1 MQLEIKSA
9 SYVYS
14 PRTAYEKTA
23 VNNVSVQ
30 IEKGEFVGVMGK
42 TGSGKSTLLQL
53 LGGLMKPQSGNVLFY
68 DEDIN
73 SKYFDRKKFRKS
85 VGVLFQFPDYQL
97 FETTV
102 FRDVAFSLKNTG
114 CNKSKIEAKVK
125 YALEAVGFDYDKVKN
140 QSPLGFSGGE
150 KRKIAFAGVLA
161 AEPDILLLDEPV
173 AGLDLY
179 GKKDFLSL
187 AQKLNKNGT
196 TIVMVSHNAEVL
208 SEYASRIILMK
219 DGRIAADSSTA
230 EVLSDEDLL
239 SGCGLQ
245 SAPVCRISQSLR
257 EKGIDISEKTIQYE
271 QFIDEISRCLGR
283 ESV

>member
-1 MQLEIKSA
+1 M
-9 SYVYS
+9 
-14 PRTAYEKTA
+14 
-23 VNNVSVQ
+23 
-30 IEKGEFVGVMGK
+30 
-42 TGSGKSTLLQL
+42 
-53 LGGLMKPQSGNVLFY
+53 
-68 DEDIN
+68 
-73 SKYFDRKKFRKS
+73 
-85 VGVLFQFPDYQL
+85 
-97 FETTV
+97 
-102 FRDVAFSLKNTG
+102 
-114 CNKSKIEAKVK
+114 
-125 YALEAVGFDYDKVKN
+125 
-140 QSPLGFSGGE
+140 
-150 KRKIAFAGVLA
+150 
-161 AEPDILLLDEPV
+161 LDEPV

-208 SEYASRIILMK
+208 AEYASRIILMK